1 MSYSHTVIGIFDSD
15 FDAQD
20 AVDELISHGFDR
32 KDIDVKNRLDVNG
45 PSIQDRTDSDS
56 RHHSDPEKHESA
68 ITRFFSTIFG
78 DKSEDADKHTRLAV
92 EGGAVITVYA
102 NSVEQ
107 AARAAD
113 ILDDKGAVDVD
124 DRAAKYGYQSGTATT
139 TASNLRRD
147 ASTSPA
153 MNSDQVYSNTGGRTT
168 GEEIDN
174 LDRQTDEDFSQRQ
187 RQEEHQGPGV
197 GSNPTGG
204 MRSKSRVVEW
214 RGEAS
219 SRLREDRDSETKVG
233 W

>member
-1 MSYSHTVIGIFDSD
+1 MSYSHTVVGIFDSD

-20 AVDELISHGFDR
+20 AVDELINHGFDR

-45 PSIQDRTDSDS
+45 PSVQYQTDSDS
-56 RHHSDPEKHESA
+56 RHHAHPEKHESA
-68 ITRFFSTIFG
+68 ITRFFTTIFG
-78 DKSEDADKHTRLAV
+78 DNSDDADKHARLAI

-113 ILDDKGAVDVD
+113 ILDNKGAVDVD
-124 DRAAKYGYQSGTATT
+124 DRAAKVGYQSGTARGTT
-139 TASNLRRD
+139 LNRD

-153 MNSDQVYSNTGGRTT
+153 MNSDQPYTPSGQRTT
-168 GEEIDN
+168 EEEISN

-197 GSNPTGG
+197 GTNPTGG